1 MFHSLNIAATG
12 MNAQE
17 TQLEGIANNI
27 ANANTH
33 GFKKQRVDF
42 QDLLYQSVT
51 APGTETAEG
60 TTAPEGTQIGSG
72 VMIAGTTRIFS
83 QGSTQISGNA
93 LDLAIEG
100 GGFFAIQQ
108 PDGVPAYTR
117 AGALKTD
124 GQGRV
129 VNAQGFLLE
138 PPITIPQDALTID
151 VGADGTV
158 SVTQPGQTA
167 AVSIGQINL
176 ASFVNPSGLNA
187 VGHNLFL
194 ATEASGEGQ
203 LGAPGQEGRGT
214 ILQGALETSNVDIVE
229 EMIGLIAAQRAY
241 EVNSKVIATADEMLQ
256 AATQLT

>member
-83 QGSTQISGNA
+83 HGSTQISGNA

-100 GGFFAIQQ
+100 RLSMRGVDALRGRGELRSSYGSFFVQVEAIELLRLTTEGFEVIPMVDSELRASVEQ
-108 PDGVPAYTR
+108 DR
-117 AGALKTD
+117 AGKARD
-124 GQGRV
+124 
-129 VNAQGFLLE
+129 
-138 PPITIPQDALTID
+138 
-151 VGADGTV
+151 
-158 SVTQPGQTA
+158 
-167 AVSIGQINL
+167 
-176 ASFVNPSGLNA
+176 
-187 VGHNLFL
+187 
-194 ATEASGEGQ
+194 
-203 LGAPGQEGRGT
+203 
-214 ILQGALETSNVDIVE
+214 
-229 EMIGLIAAQRAY
+229 
-241 EVNSKVIATADEMLQ
+241 
-256 AATQLT
+256 